1 MECVARKSRTSAI
14 VLISIGLL
22 SFFEPLI
29 ATMPPVMGRS
39 QWSPLD
45 IVRQSHRG
53 NLHGSA
59 GNLVVPGIS
68 FWLPYL
74 LMIFAFVC
82 LWFFPS
88 QKVLAWTGVIGAIV
102 TSLTFRFGD
111 MDLERIFY
119 GRCCLLPGPVKH
131 FALASVLLVV
141 MITLALLSRSE
152 ASKPVTPLG
161 ERRVRWK
168 LKPLK

>member
-29 ATMPPVMGRS
+29 DTMPPVMGRS

-119 GRCCLLPGPVKH
+119 GRCCTLSSRVNHVGLISV
-131 FALASVLLVV
+131 FLVIMIAL
-141 MITLALLSRSE
+141 TLLSYAEAPTSTSE
-152 ASKPVTPLG
+152 D
-161 ERRVRWK
+161 
-168 LKPLK
+168 